1 MPEGYF
7 LTHAREICE
16 RFQLP
21 EGELH
26 DVVIGANGHV
36 LCASF
41 GTRTRDCMAG
51 ICLLNCDEA
60 LQHPVLGFADTRTWS
75 GVALRVMGRK

>member
-7 LTHAREICE
+7 LTHATEICE

-21 EGELH
+21 EVELH
-26 DVVIGANGHV
+26 DLVIDANGHA
-36 LCASF
+36 LLASL
-41 GTRTRDCMAG
+41 GTSTRDCLAG

-60 LQHPVLGFADTRTWS
+60 LQCPVLGFGDTRTWS
-75 GVALRVMGRK
+75 GAAVRVMGRM